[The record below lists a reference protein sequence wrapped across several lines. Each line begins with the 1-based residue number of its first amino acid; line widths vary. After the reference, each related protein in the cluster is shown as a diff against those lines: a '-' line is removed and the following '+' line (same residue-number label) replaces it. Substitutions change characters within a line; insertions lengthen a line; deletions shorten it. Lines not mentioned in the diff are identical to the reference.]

1 MWNVWDRYLVLAF
14 QNLRPIDVNLV
25 VISIFMAVTFLLI
38 VQGRLAFLAGL
49 KLTDSVEV
57 LRETVD
63 LVLMFRQSAVGL
75 LELLLGVLKG
85 SQQVDLLPFHLI
97 EKVET
102 QKTVKSLLIMLH
114 VCDAFPDISDNI
126 W

>member
-1 MWNVWDRYLVLAF
+1 MWNVRYLVLAF

-63 LVLMFRQSAVGL
+63 LVLMFRKGAVGL

-85 SQQVDLLPFHLI
+85 SQQVDLLPLHLI
-97 EKVET
+97 EKT
-102 QKTVKSLLIMLH
+102 QKTVKWLLIMLH